1 MAIVQEAFNLPD
13 EIYKKILTGDYIR
26 DGSVVRHN
34 QGSQKG
40 QFYMF
45 LETVDLDKEKTGQRG
60 VQALNFVLENRE
72 LLKGGLDIAK
82 VIIAEIYKKS
92 KKNEEPDIVVNL
104 NVALNVYL
112 NAVSEGALTME
123 IIKNLSRC
131 LEELRVRSEAEEIS
145 ITFTLDEFEALLHG
159 IFEYTKKLA
168 AGNSITLAS
177 IAKEVPSHSENPI
190 NVLQRNLEVQKRIF
204 ELAS

>member
-26 DGSVVRHN
+26 DGGIVRHN
-34 QGSQKG
+34 KGSQKG

-45 LETVDLDKEKTGQRG
+45 LETVDLNKEKTGGRG
-60 VQALNFVLENRE
+60 VQALKFAFENRA
-72 LLKGGLDIAK
+72 LIKGGLDIAK
-82 VIIAEIYKKS
+82 VIVAEIYKKS
-92 KKNEEPDIVVNL
+92 KINEEPDIVVNL
-104 NVALNVYL
+104 NVALNVYF

-123 IIKNLSRC
+123 IIKDLSAC
-131 LEELRVRSEAEEIS
+131 LEELKVHSEVEEIS
-145 ITFTLDEFEALLHG
+145 ITFTLGEFEALLQG
-159 IFEYTKKLA
+159 VFEYTKKLA
-168 AGNSITLAS
+168 AGNSITLTG
-177 IAKEVPSHSENPI
+177 IDKEVPSHSENPI